1 MPYCSK
7 CGVEVEESAATCPLC
22 RAPIQHLEGDAPR
35 EESSTYPQHIIDPD
49 DAYRL
54 SQAERRRMGVE
65 LLTLV
70 AGLATAAL
78 VLVDIFPDGA
88 LGWSCYAIGS
98 VAGVWLLSI
107 LPLLLTGKPRLMVVL
122 MLAVIVAYL
131 CFIDALDGSMDWSL
145 SLGTPIALATFLAA
159 YLTTVA
165 LRSRAIKGI
174 NLFGIGALGLAG
186 YLMALECIIK
196 FALHVGVR
204 PYWSVV
210 TALVLVPIAI
220 FLFYLHGRV
229 LRGADLRK
237 IFRL

>member
-22 RAPIQHLEGDAPR
+22 RAPIQHLDEDAAH
-35 EESSTYPQHIIDPD
+35 EENSTYPQHIIDPD

-54 SQAERRRMGVE
+54 SRAERRRMGVE

-78 VLVDIFPDGA
+78 LLVDMFPDGA
-88 LGWSCYAIGS
+88 LGWSLYAIGS
-98 VAGVWLLSI
+98 IAVVWLLSI

-122 MLAVIVAYL
+122 MLAAIVAYL
-131 CFIDALDGSMDWSL
+131 CLIDALDGLMSWSL
-145 SLGTPIALATFLAA
+145 SFGAPITMATFIGT

-186 YLMALECIIK
+186 YLVALECIIRL
-196 FALHVGVR
+196 ALHVSAR

>member
-22 RAPIQHLEGDAPR
+22 RAPIQHFDGDAAR

-54 SQAERRRMGVE
+54 SRAERRRMGVE

-78 VLVDIFPDGA
+78 LLVDMFPDGA
-88 LGWSCYAIGS
+88 LGWSLYAIGS
-98 VAGVWLLSI
+98 VAVVWLLSI

-122 MLAVIVAYL
+122 IMAAIVAYL
-131 CFIDALDGSMDWSL
+131 CLIDALDGSIGWSL
-145 SLGTPIALATFLAA
+145 SFGAPITIATFLGA

-186 YLMALECIIK
+186 YLVALECIIRL
-196 FALHVGVR
+196 ALHVSAR